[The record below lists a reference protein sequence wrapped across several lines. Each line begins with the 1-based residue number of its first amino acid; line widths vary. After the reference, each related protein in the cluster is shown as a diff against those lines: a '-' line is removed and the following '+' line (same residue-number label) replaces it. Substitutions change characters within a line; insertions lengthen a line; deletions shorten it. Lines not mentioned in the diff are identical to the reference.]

1 MRDESNGANRP
12 VTRPILN
19 GKSPQP
25 TAVSGETAKSSERV
39 PRNGV
44 SVPGMRRYGGPVVQ
58 PPVPARAPYRRKELS
73 NVPLHPALQ
82 RKLLIAQEDADAES
96 LPIPSRAMNPD
107 TYVRTH
113 TPDNLTHEHAGS
125 TNSTGFTRLR
135 DAYGPYVPQALPD
148 ETTSVLVLPDH
159 ATLPARSPSASSIDD
174 AQSSSTVLMPVDP
187 AAPNSTSVLAL
198 VPVNAISQNAP
209 ANVSIEDAPRLR
221 IQRQQAA
228 RARHRTTRA
237 IRHYDWQTG
246 VVGLLSFMVG
256 ITAIVVS
263 AGQNLILQYPD
274 ARSHLEIARRVFD
287 NRAPGLVQLGTVWLP
302 VPHLLLLP
310 FVNIDVLWATGL
322 AGSIVGILCLV
333 VTTVTL
339 FLAVRQLTGRTLPAW
354 LAAAV
359 VLTNPSFL
367 YIQTTALTEPVLL
380 ASMTGATY
388 FLLRWTKDHQTKT
401 LLAAGVF
408 SALAVG
414 SRYDGWFFAVISTL
428 AIALTVLAGQRR
440 WQEMQGIVLA
450 YATVPL
456 YMMALWFLY
465 NWIYF
470 GDPLEFQRGA
480 FSAQQQQK
488 AFEILGQLGTKH
500 NLLLSIRTYLW
511 TIYNNTGAVMVG
523 LAVIGLIAYILTTRF
538 RANSYLPYIFLAP
551 IPFNILAL
559 WLGQTIIRVPQVSP
573 GEYFNIRYGLL
584 ILPGVALFIAYLY
597 HRLTIKGGN
606 IIALPLFAV
615 ALVFQGALWWT
626 PDFPRQVPVVAEGV
640 SGGAHDAYV
649 IESARFLH
657 DAYHGGNILIDDST
671 THITTLARIPIHEYV
686 GTYSGALWRAA
697 LIDPTPVAKWIVVSN
712 NKQDGVIDILLKTA
726 SENPYYF
733 TDYNR
738 MYANNGLAIY
748 ERKPE
753 LDPKKS

>member
-19 GKSPQP
+19 GTSPQP
-25 TAVSGETAKSSERV
+25 TAVSGETAKSSEHA

-44 SVPGMRRYGGPVVQ
+44 SVPGIRRYGGPVVQ

-73 NVPLHPALQ
+73 NAPLHPALQ
-82 RKLLIAQEDADAES
+82 RKLLTAQEDAVAE
-96 LPIPSRAMNPD
+96 PPPMPSRAMYPD

-113 TPDNLTHEHAGS
+113 TPDNRMHEHAGS

-148 ETTSVLVLPDH
+148 KTTPLLVIPDH
-159 ATLPARSPSASSIDD
+159 ATLPARSTAALPIDD
-174 AQSSSTVLMPVDP
+174 AQSSSTALMPIDP
-187 AAPNSTSVLAL
+187 AAPSSASALAL
-198 VPVNAISQNAP
+198 VPVIAISQNVP

-221 IQRQQAA
+221 IQRQPAA
-228 RARHRTTRA
+228 RVRHRATRVLP
-237 IRHYDWQTG
+237 HYDWQTG
-246 VVGLLSFMVG
+246 VVGLLSLMVG
-256 ITAIVVS
+256 MIAIGVS
-263 AGQNLILQYPD
+263 AAQNLILQYPD

-287 NRAPGLVQLGTVWLP
+287 NRTPGLVQLGTVWLP

-322 AGSIVGILCLV
+322 AGSIVGIACLV

-339 FLAVRQLTGRTLPAW
+339 FLTVRQLTGRALPAW

-367 YIQTTALTEPVLL
+367 YVQTTALTEPVLL

-428 AIALTVLAGQRR
+428 AVALTVPAGQRR
-440 WQEMQGIVLA
+440 WQEMQGVVLA

-456 YMMALWFLY
+456 YTMALWFLY
-465 NWIYF
+465 NWVYF

-488 AFEILGQLGTKH
+488 AFEILGQLVTKH

-511 TIYNNTGAVMVG
+511 TIYNNTGAVIVG
-523 LAVIGLIAYILTTRF
+523 LAVIGLIAYVLTTRL
-538 RANSYLPYIFLAP
+538 RADSYLPYVFLAP

-584 ILPGVALFIAYLY
+584 ILPGSALFIAYLY
-597 HRLTIKGGN
+597 HRLTIKGGT
-606 IIALPLFAV
+606 IIALPLFAA
-615 ALVFQGALWWT
+615 ALVFQGALWWS
-626 PDFPRQVPVVAEGV
+626 PDFPRQVPVVTEGIYAEQHIFYIEDAATWLRGHYD
-640 SGGAHDAYV
+640 GG
-649 IESARFLH
+649 
-657 DAYHGGNILIDDST
+657 GILIDDAT
-671 THITTLARIPIHEYV
+671 TRIITVSHIHMREYI
-686 GTYSGALWRAA
+686 GAYSGAPWKAA
-697 LIDPTPVAKWIVVSN
+697 LTDPSPIARWIVVSSD
-712 NKQDGVIDILLKTA
+712 KQNGVVDKLLQIA
-726 SENPYYF
+726 GENPYYF
-733 TDYNR
+733 ADYNTV
-738 MYANNGLAIY
+738 YTNQGVTIY
-748 ERKPE
+748 MRR
-753 LDPKKS
+753 LTAA

>member
-19 GKSPQP
+19 GTSPQP
-25 TAVSGETAKSSERV
+25 TAVSGETAKSSERA

-44 SVPGMRRYGGPVVQ
+44 SVPGMHRYGGPVVQ

-73 NVPLHPALQ
+73 NAPLHPALQ
-82 RKLLIAQEDADAES
+82 RKLLTAQEDAVAE
-96 LPIPSRAMNPD
+96 PPPMPSRVMYPD

-113 TPDNLTHEHAGS
+113 KPDNLTHEHAGS

-148 ETTSVLVLPDH
+148 KTTPVLVIPDH
-159 ATLPARSPSASSIDD
+159 ATLPARSTAASPIDD
-174 AQSSSTVLMPVDP
+174 AQSSSTALMPIDL
-187 AAPNSTSVLAL
+187 AAPRAVCAGIDLLFPLTCKAKREIDGVNVYEIRSSSASALAL
-198 VPVNAISQNAP
+198 VPVVAISQNVP

-228 RARHRTTRA
+228 RARHRATRVLP
-237 IRHYDWQTG
+237 HYDWQTG
-246 VVGLLSFMVG
+246 GVGLLSLMIG
-256 ITAIVVS
+256 MIAIGVS
-263 AGQNLILQYPD
+263 AAQNLILQYPD

-287 NRAPGLVQLGTVWLP
+287 NRTPGLVQLGTVWLP

-322 AGSIVGILCLV
+322 AGSIVGIACLV

-339 FLAVRQLTGRTLPAW
+339 FLTVRQLTGRALPAW

-367 YIQTTALTEPVLL
+367 YVQTTALTEPVLL

-428 AIALTVLAGQRR
+428 AVALTVPAGQRR
-440 WQEMQGIVLA
+440 WQEMQGVVLA
-450 YATVPL
+450 YTTVPL
-456 YMMALWFLY
+456 YTMALWFLY
-465 NWIYF
+465 NWVYF

-488 AFEILGQLGTKH
+488 AFEILGQLVTKH

-511 TIYNNTGAVMVG
+511 TIYNNTGAVIVG
-523 LAVIGLIAYILTTRF
+523 LAVIGLIAYVLTTRL
-538 RANSYLPYIFLAP
+538 RADSYLPYVFLAP

-584 ILPGVALFIAYLY
+584 ILPGLALFIAYLY
-597 HRLTIKGGN
+597 HRLTIKGGT
-606 IIALPLFAV
+606 IIALPLFAA
-615 ALVFQGALWWT
+615 ALVFQGALWWS
-626 PDFPRQVPVVAEGV
+626 PDFPRQVPVVTEGIYAEQRIFYIEDAATWLRGHYD
-640 SGGAHDAYV
+640 GG
-649 IESARFLH
+649 
-657 DAYHGGNILIDDST
+657 GILIDDAT
-671 THITTLARIPIHEYV
+671 TRIITVSHIHMREYI
-686 GTYSGALWRAA
+686 GAYSGA
-697 LIDPTPVAKWIVVSN
+697 P
-712 NKQDGVIDILLKTA
+712 
-726 SENPYYF
+726 
-733 TDYNR
+733 
-738 MYANNGLAIY
+738 
-748 ERKPE
+748 
-753 LDPKKS
+753 